1 MSLDTIVVSSIMSSR
16 VITQREDQNIMAA
29 CKVMNDNNVGSVV
42 IVEAANKGEQPIGII
57 TERDIL
63 RTLGKLT
70 VDLQKPSSTY
80 MSKPVVTIQSSA
92 SIKDAMQTMN
102 SKGIRR
108 LVVVDKNNNMVG
120 VVTQKDI
127 FKAINKNRSLIT
139 SFTGQNYP
147 TEHREVYER
156 FTDHMFDLLP
166 KV

>member
-1 MSLDTIVVSSIMSSR
+1 
-16 VITQREDQNIMAA
+16 MAA

-63 RTLGKLT
+63 RILGKLT

-80 MSKPVVTIQSSA
+80 MSKPIVTIQSSA

-108 LVVVDKNNNMVG
+108 LVVVDKNNKMAG